1 MLITIITR
9 TPDGIPAMHPGS
21 LRSMIFPKLEQRWRF
36 RGSTIRTGFLHSP
49 LWISI
54 GLASLGIR

>member
-9 TPDGIPAMHPGS
+9 TPDGIPAMYLGS
-21 LRSMIFPKLEQRWRF
+21 LRSVMCLKLEQRWRF

-49 LWISI
+49 LWFGI
-54 GLASLGIR
+54 GLAYARK